1 MAFYID
7 HGIMVLNAEAAR
19 SLLALADGATTTD
32 FNTVSHISVKVA
44 SRLLSLAFDAE
55 NGLGQYLIGFQ
66 NNQLIM
72 ICHAATD
79 ILQVKHSLCMR
90 STSFHLIS
98 CRAKVSNAYTAI
110 GHA

>member
-19 SLLALADGATTTD
+19 SLLALADGATTAD
-32 FNTVSHISVKVA
+32 FNTVSQISVKVA
-44 SRLLSLAFDAE
+44 SRLLKLTFDSE
-55 NGLGQYLIGFQ
+55 NGLGQYLIGLQ

-79 ILQVKHSLCMR
+79 ILQVRQSLCIR
-90 STSFHLIS
+90 PSRFRFISTNKSQVTLTPS
-98 CRAKVSNAYTAI
+98 
-110 GHA
+110 